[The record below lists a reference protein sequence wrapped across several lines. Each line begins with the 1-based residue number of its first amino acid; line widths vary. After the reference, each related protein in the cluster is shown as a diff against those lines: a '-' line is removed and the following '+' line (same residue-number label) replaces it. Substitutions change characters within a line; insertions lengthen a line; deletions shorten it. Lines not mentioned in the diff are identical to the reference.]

1 MQTLDN
7 NSIESIENEICI
19 DFEDSNQA
27 KIIYESVLLEINT
40 APDYRS
46 YMELNL
52 DGSKIIINITA
63 QDSTSFRASIN
74 SIIKWINLSEKINT
88 LVK

>member
-1 MQTLDN
+1 MHEIETN
-7 NSIESIENEICI
+7 IIESIENTICI

-46 YMELNL
+46 NMTIKLE
-52 DGSKIIINITA
+52 GSKIIIDITA

-74 SIIKWINLSEKINT
+74 SVIKWINLSKEINQ